1 MKSVNKRSISEIFN
15 IESRDCVYKIPLYQ
29 RAYTW
34 STREWDDLFVD
45 LEENDC
51 GYFLGSIICIDRSP
65 DALSVA
71 KMELVDGQQRL
82 ISISLLFAAIYDA
95 LEGYK
100 ADLDREKDL
109 KHFSLKKKLILN
121 DEQPRLELQIQNH
134 NKSDYQA
141 VLKEADILG
150 DNDDEELI
158 PYAGNRRI
166 FRAYRYFQ
174 ECIAEMCEDTDD
186 SIQAIFNFLEK
197 VNHATLVQI
206 EAAGYA
212 DAYTLFESLNNRGI
226 PLTAIDLIKN
236 KLFAELEKLEKIGE
250 SETKIAQHFKK
261 WNNMLENLGEDYSA
275 QERFFRQYYNAFK
288 DELKSIHS
296 VSVATRSNL
305 IEIYDKLIGHDAKA
319 CLKKLIGASQH
330 YSFILQNQDN
340 QSNGLDKH
348 LTNLARIQGA
358 PSYLLLLYTL
368 SRRENL
374 ELDNRHLS
382 SITSLLVHFFVRRN
396 VTDIP
401 PTRDLTSLFMAIIG
415 EIKELNGDAVVQA
428 IRKSLVEKSASSE
441 KFKENLEGPM
451 YERNKEATRF
461 ILCALAQEAMTKETE
476 KDLWQRG
483 DGNHFVWTIEHIFP
497 QGENIPQSWIDMI
510 AEGDEEEAKM
520 IQQSHVHK
528 FGNLTITGY
537 NSTLGNKSFL
547 EKRDRV
553 NKQGNPIG
561 YNNGLNLNKDMAKA
575 KTWGA
580 NEIDQRTK
588 KLVDQAMGLF
598 QL

>member
-1 MKSVNKRSISEIFN
+1 MKSVYKQSISEIFN

-34 STREWDDLFVD
+34 STREWEHLFVD
-45 LEENDC
+45 LEENDR

-65 DALSVA
+65 HARSVA
-71 KMELVDGQQRL
+71 KIELVDGQQRL

-100 ADLDREKDL
+100 ADLDREQEL
-109 KHFSLKKKLILN
+109 KHFSLKRKLILN
-121 DEQPRLELQIQNH
+121 DEQLRLDLQIQNH

-141 VLKEADILG
+141 VLKEAAILG
-150 DNDDEELI
+150 ENDDEERV
-158 PYAGNRRI
+158 PHAGNRRI
-166 FRAYRYFQ
+166 FRAYRYFL
-174 ECIAEMCEDTDD
+174 ECIKEMCEDADD

-206 EAAGYA
+206 EAEGYA

-236 KLFAELEKLEKIGE
+236 KLFAELEKTGE
-250 SETKIAQHFKK
+250 IETEIAHCFKK
-261 WNNMLENLGEDYSA
+261 WNNMLERLGEDCSA

-288 DELKSIHS
+288 DQLKSIHS

-305 IEIYDKLIGHDAKA
+305 IEIYDKLIDHDAKA
-319 CLKKLIGASQH
+319 CLKELIEASQH

-348 LTNLARIQGA
+348 LTNLGRIQGA
-358 PSYLLLLYTL
+358 PSYLLLLYIL

-374 ELDNRHLS
+374 ELDDRHMS

-401 PTRDLTSLFMAIIG
+401 PTRDLTSLFMTIIG
-415 EIKELNGDAVVQA
+415 EIKELSGDAAVQV

-441 KFKENLEGPM
+441 KFKEDLEGPM

-461 ILCALAQEAMTKETE
+461 ILCTLAKEAMTKETE

-483 DGNHFVWTIEHIFP
+483 AGSHFVWTIEHIFP

-528 FGNLTITGY
+528 LGNLTITGY

-553 NKQGNPIG
+553 DKQGNPIG
-561 YNNGLNLNKDMAKA
+561 YNNGLNLNENMAKA
-575 KTWGA
+575 ETWGA
-580 NEIDQRTK
+580 NEIDERTK
-588 KLVDQAMGLF
+588 KLVDQAMDLF